1 MNTKKRAAY
10 LFWLVITIVP
20 ILGLIWSIM
29 SPKDFESWQVVSRN
43 WISRFGVFGPLV
55 FVLIQAMQVI
65 ITPISHYTVG
75 AIGGYLY
82 GPYVG
87 GILNYIGRLIGH
99 WVAFCIARR
108 FGRSY
113 ITKHL
118 DEKTIRRYDKIF
130 SGEVNGNRGGNL
142 QPLILF
148 LIYFLP
154 LFPDDEISYL
164 VGASNMSKR
173 PFILANI
180 FGHLGGAFSLAYLGS
195 GVNTKDVLFWI
206 LTISTLAGFPIIWAV
221 HKIQLHRT
229 RKIDVEGS
237 L

>member
-1 MNTKKRAAY
+1 MAAKKRSVY
-10 LFWLVITIVP
+10 FFWLVVTAIP
-20 ILGLIWSIM
+20 IAGLIWSVM
-29 SPKDFESWQVVSRN
+29 SPKEFEGWQTTARTWIENFGAFGPVVFVMIQILQVV
-43 WISRFGVFGPLV
+43 
-55 FVLIQAMQVI
+55 
-65 ITPISHYTVG
+65 ITPISHYTIG

-87 GILNYIGRLIGH
+87 GILNYSGRVIGH
-99 WVAFCIARR
+99 LLAFCIARR

-113 ITKHL
+113 ITKHF

-130 SGEVNGNRGGNL
+130 SGEVNGKKGGNL

-173 PFILANI
+173 PFFLANL

-195 GVNTKDVLFWI
+195 GINTKDILFWI
-206 LTISTLAGFPIIWAV
+206 LTLSTLAGFPIIWAV
-221 HKIQLHRT
+221 HKVHLHRT
-229 RKIDVEGS
+229 RIREVEGG